1 MFLASRVDRFGL
13 ARDGGDEVAEDL
25 EGVGEAQP
33 LELGRLIIAEELDES
48 ESVRESL
55 RAQAVGEIRRH
66 GGEELRPGAGE
77 IRLGGRRWVAR

>member
-48 ESVRESL
+48 EVSPRIAPCSS
-55 RAQAVGEIRRH
+55 
-66 GGEELRPGAGE
+66 
-77 IRLGGRRWVAR
+77 GR